1 MPGRGIVPSRTNA
14 SGPSAGEPWNKKQET
29 SVLSIRPFKCLLG
42 LASLALALN
51 ASAAQPFPS
60 EPIKLIVP
68 YAAGASTDTLARLVG
83 QDVAEDLKQPVI
95 VENHAGAGGTIA
107 ADYVKRQPG
116 NGYTIMLTTDG
127 ILSVNPSIYKKLGYD
142 PLKDFTPLSIAVSAP
157 LVLAVRTDS
166 RFKTPQELIAYAKAN
181 PEKLSYGSAGV
192 GSSQHMAGELM
203 KAMAGVKI
211 THVPYRGGSPAMSD
225 LLGGHIDMMFV
236 QSASAKDLADK
247 GSLRILAIGSPQR
260 NKQLPDVPT
269 FNEIGLKGYDSDTW
283 YGFNM
288 PAKAD
293 PKVVATLNAA
303 IVKSLKKRQEQLER
317 LGYTVVASSSADMRK
332 DIERNIAKWR
342 DVAKQAGIYHTQ

>member
-1 MPGRGIVPSRTNA
+1 MPSKN
-14 SGPSAGEPWNKKQET
+14 
-29 SVLSIRPFKCLLG
+29 PFKYLSALAG
-42 LASLALALN
+42 LAFAVN
-51 ASAAQPFPS
+51 VPAAEAFPS

-68 YAAGASTDTLARLVG
+68 YAAGASTDALARLVG
-83 QDVAEDLKQPVI
+83 QDISTELKQTVV

-116 NGYTIMLTTDG
+116 DGYTIMLTTDG
-127 ILSVNPSIYKKLGYD
+127 ILSVNPSIYKKLNYD
-142 PLKDFTPLSIAVSAP
+142 SVKDFTPLSIAVSAP

-166 RFKTPQELIAYAKAN
+166 QFKTAQELIAYAKSH

-203 KAMAGVKI
+203 KAMAGVNI
-211 THVPYRGGSPAMSD
+211 THVPYRGGGPAMTD

-236 QSASAKDLADK
+236 QSASAKELADK

-269 FNEIGLKGYDSDTW
+269 FSEIGLRGYDSDTW

-288 PAKAD
+288 PAQAD
-293 PKVVATLNAA
+293 PKVVAALNTA
-303 IVKSLKKRQEQLER
+303 IVHSLKKRHDHLEN
-317 LGYTVVASSSADMRK
+317 LGYGVVASSPGEMKKTVAQ
-332 DIERNIAKWR
+332 NIAKWH
-342 DVAKQAGIYHTQ
+342 DVAKQAGIYQMQ

>member
-1 MPGRGIVPSRTNA
+1 MPST
-14 SGPSAGEPWNKKQET
+14 T
-29 SVLSIRPFKCLLG
+29 SFKFLLG
-42 LASLALALN
+42 VAGVAFALQ
-51 ASAAQPFPS
+51 ASAADNFPS
-60 EPIKLIVP
+60 EPIKMIVP
-68 YAAGASTDTLARLVG
+68 YAAGASTDALARLVG
-83 QDVAEDLKQPVI
+83 QDVAAELKQPVV

-116 NGYTIMLTTDG
+116 NGYTLMLTTDG
-127 ILSVNPSIYKKLGYD
+127 ILSVNPSIYKKLNYD
-142 PLKDFTPLSIAVSAP
+142 PVKDFTPLSIAVTAP

-166 RFKTPQELIAYAKAN
+166 PFKTAQEVIDYAKSN

-211 THVPYRGGSPAMSD
+211 THVPYRGGGPAMTD
-225 LLGGHIDMMFV
+225 MLGGHIDMMFV
-236 QSASAKDLADK
+236 QSASAKELADK

-269 FNEIGLKGYDSDTW
+269 FSEIGLKGYDSDTW

-293 PKVVATLNAA
+293 PKVVAKLNAA
-303 IVKSLKKRQEQLER
+303 IVKSLHKRQGQLER
-317 LGYTVVASSSADMRK
+317 LGYGVVAGSPDAMSKNVES
-332 DIERNIAKWR
+332 NLVKWR
-342 DVAKQAGIYHTQ
+342 DVAKQAGIYQVQ